1 MAGVVVDSVV
11 VELQAKI
18 DKYQRDLAAA
28 TKQTEDYFKRMH
40 KASSKPITPTMG
52 RAAIAQANAE
62 AAAVERAEGRK
73 QAARRK
79 TAESEAAAQARIS
92 AAVERGIQRQN
103 EQAAN
108 AERNA
113 GRIGRAYNKSLA
125 SAQTRAMSG
134 TSIGSG
140 VVNTGGIDVTR
151 RQIELETRLA
161 VARAA
166 GAEKTTVA
174 LRDQLEKI
182 KLIETYQRRGLSAT
196 EAKARAEQRLTSII
210 TARQRREEQ
219 AARRNIEQSL
229 RQNRGSV
236 GLGLQGAA
244 TAIVGAVGLN
254 EISQLN
260 DKYIEFTNR
269 LRLAGLE
276 GQNQKEVQDALF
288 ASAQRYG
295 VELGSLGGIFQKA
308 TEAGREYGATQQ
320 QNIQFTNAVAAAV
333 KVQGGSVESAR
344 GAILQL
350 GQSLQSGTVRAEEFN
365 SMMEGL
371 FPLLQAAAASS
382 DKYGGSVAK
391 LRAAVVDGKV
401 SSEEFFNLILKGSA
415 ILEEKAAKATL
426 TTAAGFT
433 TLTNA
438 LTVYFGEAD
447 KANGVSAAFG
457 EALGLLAR
465 NLGTVIPAIAAITL
479 AIGVGYVGA
488 AINGVRMS
496 AALATAQTQAAI
508 AAGTL
513 AAAEVTAAGA
523 TTTLAYAMRGLLG
536 LMGGPVGIAITA
548 VTLGLGYLAFSS
560 RDAATNTQNL
570 TKQQS
575 ALQKVLDAANTDKM
589 AGATNALSGA
599 RSQLTKETIA
609 LAKAEAYLRAQQAE
623 NALNDA
629 KRGVKRVATT
639 RYETAPDSRRRIP
652 IVTTEEVALGN
663 RRSRGG
669 DGLTER
675 ERALALAEK
684 NFIEA
689 GRAVNEVNAAA
700 KLIAAGGGDKP
711 IATATAVGA
720 KTGGASSGPTGPTAA
735 EIEARFQQ
743 EMSRL
748 RIEELQA
755 RLQLT
760 DDAQARADLQRE
772 ILREEYKARVDEIN
786 ANKDFKPEQRQQQ
799 IDALNKLYGTPT
811 KDANGDLTVGIP
823 GVLSRGITRDL
834 LIQQERD
841 AADIAAASSQNAQ
854 DLLRSD
860 LQLADTREE
869 KLALEMRLLDL
880 AYEQE
885 RAELEATKA
894 SRELLLG
901 KKAETDAQ
909 WRIANDRLQT
919 LDKLKAGDVA
929 AAQRQN
935 EGPLAAYA
943 RSFSAASFE
952 DQAES
957 LVVSELQSVQDGIA
971 NALSGAIGTKNSFL
985 KSLISLFVQQVIMRP
1000 IAEALAQSGGGGG
1013 GGGIFGAILS
1023 VGKSL
1028 IPRASGGHVTSGNPY
1043 LVGENGPELF
1053 SPAGS
1058 GKIIPTGQLN
1068 GMRGGNIIVNQSF
1081 TLDARYGIT
1090 TTQLLE
1096 YTNRV
1101 ASEKATQA
1109 ASVASRAVYEG
1120 IPKRMQQYNI
1130 NGV

>member
-40 KASSKPITPTMG
+40 KASSKPVTPTMG

-229 RQNRGSV
+229 RQNRGGV

-308 TEAGREYGATQQ
+308 TEAGREYGATQE
-320 QNIQFTNAVAAAV
+320 QNVKFTNAVAAAV

-465 NLGTVIPAIAAITL
+465 NLDTVIPAIAAITL
-479 AIGVGYVGA
+479 GYGAYVVGINAATVATGTFRGALTLLESHPVVLAISALVAVFGYI
-488 AINGVRMS
+488 AIQQIS
-496 AALATAQTQAAI
+496 AANATKKLTQA
-508 AAGTL
+508 
-513 AAAEVTAAGA
+513 
-523 TTTLAYAMRGLLG
+523 
-536 LMGGPVGIAITA
+536 
-548 VTLGLGYLAFSS
+548 
-560 RDAATNTQNL
+560 
-570 TKQQS
+570 QS
-575 ALQKVLDAANTDKM
+575 ALQSVIDTSKTKDMTDATRRLALER
-589 AGATNALSGA
+589 AG
-599 RSQLTKETIA
+599 LTAESVK
-609 LAKAEAYLRAQQAE
+609 LAKAEAYLNAKQAE
-623 NALNDA
+623 SALNRA
-629 KRGVKRVATT
+629 KRGVSARMVKRYDPQTGKT
-639 RYETAPDSRRRIP
+639 IET
-652 IVTTEEVALGN
+652 VEETPLSPSEQSARLKKAN
-663 RRSRGG
+663 A
-669 DGLTER
+669 D
-675 ERALALAEK
+675 
-684 NFIEA
+684 FIAA
-689 GRAVNEVNAAA
+689 GRAVLDARAAERA
-700 KLIAAGGGDKP
+700 FSGPSANQGTPSIP
-711 IATATAVGA
+711 TSV
-720 KTGGASSGPTGPTAA
+720 GGASAGGGPTGPTAA
-735 EIEARFQQ
+735 EIEERHQ
-743 EMSRL
+743 EAMSRL

-772 ILREEYKARVDEIN
+772 ILREEYQARVDEIN

-811 KDANGDLTVGIP
+811 KDANGDLTIGIP
-823 GVLSRGITRDL
+823 GILSRGITRDL

-841 AADIAAASSQNAQ
+841 AADIAAASNRNAQ

-909 WRIANDRLQT
+909 WRIANDRLQV
-919 LDKLKAGDVA
+919 LDQLKSGDVSS
-929 AAQRQN
+929 AQRQN
-935 EGPLAAYA
+935 EGPLAAYVRGLGA
-943 RSFSAASFE
+943 TSFE
-952 DQAES
+952 DQAEG
-957 LVVSELQSVQDGIA
+957 LVVSQLQSVQDGIA

-1000 IAEALAQSGGGGG
+1000 IAEALSHASGG

-1068 GMRGGNIIVNQSF
+1068 GMRGGNVIVSQSF

-1090 TTQLLE
+1090 TTQLL
-1096 YTNRV
+1096 NHMNNI
-1101 ASEKATQA
+1101 ASTKAAQA

>member
-40 KASSKPITPTMG
+40 KASSKPVTPTMG
-52 RAAIAQANAE
+52 
-62 AAAVERAEGRK
+62 
-73 QAARRK
+73 
-79 TAESEAAAQARIS
+79 
-92 AAVERGIQRQN
+92 
-103 EQAAN
+103 
-108 AERNA
+108 
-113 GRIGRAYNKSLA
+113 
-125 SAQTRAMSG
+125 
-134 TSIGSG
+134 
-140 VVNTGGIDVTR
+140 
-151 RQIELETRLA
+151 
-161 VARAA
+161 RAA

-229 RQNRGSV
+229 RQNRGGV

-350 GQSLQSGTVRAEEFN
+350 GQSLQSGTIRAEEFN

-479 AIGVGYVGA
+479 GYGAYVVGVNAATIATGAFGGALTLLERHPVVLAISALVATLGYLVLSSNDATKATGQFAKVQSEAQEASDKASDAINKLATAHGKARVEAIEQAKAERENVKQKLASAQASVLLAEAEARRAKIAADAQSMQARQGGRAANQGGFFAADNAGNA
-488 AINGVRMS
+488 AINQADANLK
-496 AALATAQTQAAI
+496 AAEMAVIQLNRQLGNINKAI
-508 AAGTL
+508 ASPEAV
-513 AAAEVTAAGA
+513 ATAAGA
-523 TTTLAYAMRGLLG
+523 KAG
-536 LMGGPVGIAITA
+536 
-548 VTLGLGYLAFSS
+548 
-560 RDAATNTQNL
+560 
-570 TKQQS
+570 S
-575 ALQKVLDAANTDKM
+575 AN
-589 AGATNALSGA
+589 
-599 RSQLTKETIA
+599 
-609 LAKAEAYLRAQQAE
+609 
-623 NALNDA
+623 
-629 KRGVKRVATT
+629 
-639 RYETAPDSRRRIP
+639 
-652 IVTTEEVALGN
+652 
-663 RRSRGG
+663 
-669 DGLTER
+669 
-675 ERALALAEK
+675 
-684 NFIEA
+684 
-689 GRAVNEVNAAA
+689 
-700 KLIAAGGGDKP
+700 
-711 IATATAVGA
+711 
-720 KTGGASSGPTGPTAA
+720 SGPTGPTAA
-735 EIEARFQQ
+735 EKEARFQQ

-760 DDAQARADLQRE
+760 DDAQARADLQRD
-772 ILREEYKARVDEIN
+772 ILREEYQARVDEI
-786 ANKDFKPEQRQQQ
+786 NKDFKPEQRQQQ
-799 IDALNKLYGTPT
+799 IDALNKLYGTPASDV
-811 KDANGDLTVGIP
+811 KGDIPVNIGI
-823 GVLSRGITRDL
+823 LEKGITRDL

-841 AADIAAASSQNAQ
+841 AADIAAASNRNAQ

-869 KLALEMRLLDL
+869 KLALELRLLDL

-919 LDKLKAGDVA
+919 LDKLKSGDVA

-935 EGPLAAYA
+935 ESPFAAYA
-943 RSFSAASFE
+943 RSLSATSFE
-952 DQAES
+952 DQAQGI
-957 LVVSELQSVQDGIA
+957 VVSQLQSVQDGIA
-971 NALSGAIGTKNSFL
+971 NALAGAIGTKNSFL

-1000 IAEALAQSGGGGG
+1000 IAEALSQASGG

-1068 GMRGGNIIVNQSF
+1068 GMRGGNTIVQQTF
-1081 TLDARYGIT
+1081 VLDNRYGIT
-1090 TTQLLE
+1090 TTELL
-1096 YTNRV
+1096 NHMNNI
-1101 ASEKATQA
+1101 ASAKATQA